1 MNTEKMFSFRR
12 IVTLALA
19 LCLLLSLAAC
29 ADDTAEVPNE
39 TVAAMAT
46 EPAPTEPA
54 PTEPVPTEPEPTE
67 PEPTEPPEPEIV
79 QITMSFVG
87 DCTLG
92 KNQKQP
98 YTGSYNEYYDKYGPD
113 YFFKKVLDIF
123 ESDDITVINLEG
135 VLSTSNDKADKKWR
149 HKGRPEFV
157 QIMTGSSVE
166 VATFGNNH
174 SYDYGDAGIEET
186 IQVLVDAGIAYSYED
201 IFLVYEVKGVK
212 VGIVS
217 VNDFY
222 ESHLIEKWEKEGFD
236 YRANEERL
244 FQEGYTYLKEQGC
257 AIVVACPHW
266 GTNHTS
272 KIDDFQI
279 ELGHKLVDMGYDL
292 VVGNHPHV
300 LQAME
305 SYNNTLICYS
315 LGNFSYGG
323 NKNPPDKDSAIF
335 QQTFTLVDGVLSD
348 EVDARFIPCSR
359 SGKKNKNNYQP
370 VVLTGDEYARVIKKM
385 NKYSE
390 KFGLALDENGVPYLL
405 EEATADNT

>member
-1 MNTEKMFSFRR
+1 MNTKKLLISRR
-12 IVTLALA
+12 VIAVILAVCA
-19 LCLLLSLAAC
+19 IFSLAAC
-29 ADDTAEVPNE
+29 ADDTADANLE
-39 TVAAMAT
+39 TVPTVAETIVEPETT
-46 EPAPTEPA
+46 EPPET
-54 PTEPVPTEPEPTE
+54 VPEETEPEA
-67 PEPTEPPEPEIV
+67 TEPPEPVIT

-98 YTGSYNEYYDKYGPD
+98 YSGSYNEYFDKYGPD
-113 YFFKKVLDIF
+113 YFFKKVLDVF

-174 SYDYGDAGIEET
+174 SYDYGVAGTEET

-201 IFLVYEVKGVK
+201 TFLVYEVKGVK

-272 KIDDFQI
+272 VIDDFQI

-305 SYNNTLICYS
+305 YYNGTLICYS

-323 NKNPPDKDSAIF
+323 NKNPDDKDSGIF
-335 QQTFTLVDGVLSD
+335 QQTFTLVDGELTD
-348 EVDARFIPCSR
+348 DVDARFIPCSL
-359 SGKKNKNNYQP
+359 SGKKSKNNYQP
-370 VVLTGDEYARVIKKM
+370 VLLEGEEYTRVINKVR
-385 NKYSE
+385 KYSE
-390 KFGLALDENGVPYLL
+390 KFGLILDEDGRPVIPEDTENLP
-405 EEATADNT
+405 

>member
-1 MNTEKMFSFRR
+1 MKKSLKK
-12 IVTLALA
+12 ILALLLV
-19 LCLLLSLAAC
+19 LCTLTACGPQQAAVP
-29 ADDTAEVPNE
+29 AETAAP
-39 TVAAMAT
+39 T
-46 EPAPTEPA
+46 EPAVTEPA
-54 PTEPVPTEPEPTE
+54 PTEPVPTEPEPTQ
-67 PEPTEPPEPEIV
+67 PPEPEIV

-98 YTGSYNEYYDKYGPD
+98 YSGSYNEYYDKYGPD
-113 YFFKKVLDIF
+113 YFFKKVLNIF
-123 ESDDITVINLEG
+123 ESDDITVVNLEG
-135 VLSTSNDKADKKWR
+135 VLSTSKEKADKKWR

-157 QIMTGSSVE
+157 QIMSGSSVE

-174 SYDYGDAGIEET
+174 SYDYGVSGTEET

-222 ESHLIEKWEKEGFD
+222 EDHLLEKWEKEGFD
-236 YRANEERL
+236 LRANEERL
-244 FQEGYTYLKEQGC
+244 FREGYAYLKEQGC

-305 SYNNTLICYS
+305 YYNDTLICYS

-323 NKNPPDKDSAIF
+323 NKNPDDKDSGIF
-335 QQTFTLVDGVLSD
+335 QQTFTLVDGQLQE
-348 EVDARFIPCSR
+348 EVDAKFIPCSL

-370 VVLTGDEYARVIKKM
+370 VVLSGSEYDRVIRKI
-385 NKYSE
+385 NKYSK
-390 KFGLALDENGVPYLL
+390 KFGLMLDENGVPMPL
-405 EEATADNT
+405 EETVEP

>member
-1 MNTEKMFSFRR
+1 MMKKSLQM
-12 IVTLALA
+12 ILAMLLILCTLIGCAPVET
-19 LCLLLSLAAC
+19 AAPTQP
-29 ADDTAEVPNE
+29 APTGPAV
-39 TVAAMAT
+39 T
-46 EPAPTEPA
+46 EPAPTEPG
-54 PTEPVPTEPEPTE
+54 PTEPAPTE
-67 PEPTEPPEPEIV
+67 PEPTEPPEPVIT

-98 YTGSYNEYYDKYGPD
+98 YSGSYNEYYDKYGPD
-113 YFFKKVLDIF
+113 YFFKKVLDVF
-123 ESDDITVINLEG
+123 ESDDITVVNLEG
-135 VLSTSNDKADKKWR
+135 VLSTSTDKADKKWR

-157 QIMTGSSVE
+157 QIMSGSSVE

-174 SYDYGDAGIEET
+174 SYDYGTSGAEET
-186 IQVLVDAGIAYSYED
+186 LRVLEEAGIAYSYED
-201 IFLVYEVKGVK
+201 IYLVYEVKGVK

-222 ESHLIEKWEKEGFD
+222 EDHLLEAWEKEGFD
-236 YRANEERL
+236 HRENQVRL
-244 FQEGYTYLKEQGC
+244 FSEGYTYLKEQGC

-272 KIDDFQI
+272 VIDDFQI

-305 SYNNTLICYS
+305 YYNDTLICYS

-323 NKNPPDKDSAIF
+323 NKNPEDKDSGIF
-335 QQTFTLVDGVLSD
+335 QQTFTLVNGELSQD
-348 EVDARFIPCSR
+348 LNAQFIPCSL
-359 SGKKNKNNYQP
+359 SGKKSRNNYQP
-370 VVLTGDEYARVIKKM
+370 VILEGEEYDRILRRI

-390 KFGLALDENGVPYLL
+390 KFGFALDEEGRPLILSGEL
-405 EEATADNT
+405 ETE